1 MNVALS
7 GSADM
12 PKDGMPRALGNESA
26 VTTKSPELERAAKE
40 RVGVD
45 EEKEGRSDPTKSPDG
60 VNGHKPAGAAR
71 PQAASSNAE
80 LKERKKA
87 EKAAKRAQAKEGRA
101 QEAPPDLKGPKKVDK
116 PTEAKRKGSV
126 SGSSRPAPKGQQR
139 PAGSVQQ
146 ALPVRHAHA
155 SLPAESTAAALPGK
169 KVALFGHLY
178 GSPRR
183 TTIAATGKDVHPA
196 VLALGLQM
204 SNYVVCGSN
213 ARCVATLTAFKRV
226 TATAFHCMPHPPC

>member
-1 MNVALS
+1 MAPS
-7 GSADM
+7 
-12 PKDGMPRALGNESA
+12 ESA
-26 VTTKSPELERAAKE
+26 HILKDNMPTAPANSGPEPEKASKQRKS
-40 RVGVD
+40 VD
-45 EEKEGRSDPTKSPDG
+45 EGREGRSDPAKSLDG
-60 VNGHKPAGAAR
+60 INGRKSAEAAR
-71 PQAASSNAE
+71 SQAGPSNAE

-87 EKAAKRAQAKEGRA
+87 EKAAKRAQAKESRA
-101 QEAPPDLKGPKKVDK
+101 QEAPPDPKGPKKVDK
-116 PTEAKRKGSV
+116 PAEVRRKESV
-126 SGSSRPAPKGQQR
+126 GGSSKPAAKGQQK
-139 PAGSVQQ
+139 PAASAQQ

-155 SLPAESTAAALPGK
+155 SVTAESTAAALPGR

-178 GSPRR
+178 GSPRK

-226 TATAFHCMPHPPC
+226 LATSQSIACLIRLADV